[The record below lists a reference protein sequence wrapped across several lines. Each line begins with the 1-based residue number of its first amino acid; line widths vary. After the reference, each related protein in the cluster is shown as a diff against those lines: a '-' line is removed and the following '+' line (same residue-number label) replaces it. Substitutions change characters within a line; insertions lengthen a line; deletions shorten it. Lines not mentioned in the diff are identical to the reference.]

1 MKKLVVIIA
10 FFSFTIVQAQDI
22 NFGAKTG
29 VNFASLGGDDTEGLD
44 GKTGF
49 HLGLV
54 AEIPI
59 SNSFAFQPEILY
71 SSQGAKSKV
80 SDTYMD
86 VNFST
91 KEDLTVDYINI
102 PLLAKYTITPGLSF
116 HAGPQVGLLVNAK
129 DEYEYVINGEKE
141 SGTQDMK
148 DEIKNLEFAIAAGLG
163 YKLEM
168 GIFFNVR
175 YNAGLSNIIDD
186 DGSSEDYNI
195 HNNVFQLSV
204 GFMF

>member
-1 MKKLVVIIA
+1 MKKILLII
-10 FFSFTIVQAQDI
+10 FLIFGYSHAQTVE
-22 NFGAKTG
+22 FGAKAG
-29 VNFASLGGDDTEGLD
+29 VNFASLGGDDTDGLD

-54 AEIPI
+54 AEIPLTE
-59 SNSFAFQPEILY
+59 SFAFQPEILY

-91 KEDLTVDYINI
+91 KADLTLDYINI
-102 PLLAKYTITPGLSF
+102 PLLAKYTITPGLSL
-116 HAGPQVGLLVNAK
+116 HAGPQVGFLVNAK

-148 DEIKNLEFAIAAGLG
+148 NEIKNLDFAIAAGLG

-168 GIFFNVR
+168 GIFFNAR

-204 GFMF
+204 GYMF

>member
-1 MKKLVVIIA
+1 MWVFPCSDLE
-10 FFSFTIVQAQDI
+10 
-22 NFGAKTG
+22 FGAKAG
-29 VNFASLGGDDTEGLD
+29 VNFATVDGEDTGNID

-80 SDTYMD
+80 SDTYMN

-91 KEDLTVDYINI
+91 KEDLTFDYINI
-102 PLLAKYTITPGLSF
+102 PLLAKYAITPGLSL
-116 HAGPQVGLLVNAK
+116 HAGPQVGFLVNAK

-141 SGTQDMK
+141 SGTEDMK
-148 DEIKNLEFAIAAGLG
+148 DEIKNFDFAIAAGLS

-168 GIFFNVR
+168 GIFFNAR